1 MPPKR
6 ASTKAKEPK
15 ETVVYAA
22 SKRKAPPFKPQRPGK
37 LPRAT
42 SESESSGKAT
52 TSQRESRPQII
63 DDEEEE
69 EEGENEKDGVE
80 SAKPHAV
87 AGEDDSND
95 SGDSEEELAADPLAV
110 KPKTKPTARSI
121 PPPKPAP
128 AASKRKKPTR
138 PRSPVPIS
146 DDNSSPRSSPPAGGE
161 QPPAPSQS
169 SETPGVPQNLLV
181 RLLHENLR
189 DKKTQI
195 DKNAIQVLDKYI
207 EVFVR
212 EAIARTSLSKQ
223 ERAASGEILADDAR
237 WLELE
242 DLERVAPGLVLDF

>member
-6 ASTKAKEPK
+6 ASTKGKEPK

-37 LPRAT
+37 LPRPT
-42 SESESSGKAT
+42 SESESSSKAA
-52 TSQRESRPQII
+52 TSQRELRPQVI
-63 DDEEEE
+63 DE
-69 EEGENEKDGVE
+69 EEGEEENEKDIVE
-80 SAKPHAV
+80 SAGPNAV
-87 AGEDDSND
+87 AGENDSND
-95 SGDSEEELAADPLAV
+95 SGDSEEELAADPLAA

-121 PPPKPAP
+121 LPPKPAP
-128 AASKRKKPTR
+128 AASKRKKPAR
-138 PRSPVPIS
+138 PKSPVPIS
-146 DDNSSPRSSPPAGGE
+146 DDNFSPRSSPPAGGE

>member
-6 ASTKAKEPK
+6 ASNKGKEPK

-37 LPRAT
+37 LPRGT
-42 SESESSGKAT
+42 SESESSSKAT
-52 TSQRESRPQII
+52 TSQRGSRPQIV
-63 DDEEEE
+63 DEEEE
-69 EEGENEKDGVE
+69 EDENEKDRVE
-80 SAKPHAV
+80 SARPNAV
-87 AGEDDSND
+87 ADENDSND
-95 SGDSEEELAADPLAV
+95 SGDSEEELAADPLAA

-121 PPPKPAP
+121 PSPKLPP
-128 AASKRKKPTR
+128 AASKRKKPAR
-138 PRSPVPIS
+138 PKSPVPIS

-161 QPPAPSQS
+161 QPPGPSQS
-169 SETPGVPQNLLV
+169 LETPGVPQNLLV

>member
-6 ASTKAKEPK
+6 ASTKGKEPK

-52 TSQRESRPQII
+52 ASQKESRTQIR
-63 DDEEEE
+63 DEEEE
-69 EEGENEKDGVE
+69 EEENEKNGVK
-80 SAKPHAV
+80 SARADAA
-87 AGEDDSND
+87 AGENDSND
-95 SGDSEEELAADPLAV
+95 SGDSEEELAADPLAA

-121 PPPKPAP
+121 PPPKPPP
-128 AASKRKKPTR
+128 AASERKRPTR
-138 PRSPVPIS
+138 PKSPVPIS
-146 DDNSSPRSSPPAGGE
+146 DDNSSPRSSPPPAGGE
-161 QPPAPSQS
+161 QPPVPSQS
-169 SETPGVPQNLLV
+169 SETPGMPQNFLV

-207 EVFVR
+207 EIFVR

>member
-6 ASTKAKEPK
+6 APTKGKEPR

-42 SESESSGKAT
+42 SESESSSKAT

-63 DDEEEE
+63 DEEEE
-69 EEGENEKDGVE
+69 EDDDEKDRVE
-80 SAKPHAV
+80 SARPNAV
-87 AGEDDSND
+87 AGENDSDD
-95 SGDSEEELAADPLAV
+95 SGDSEEELAADPLAA
-110 KPKTKPTARSI
+110 KPKTKPSARSI
-121 PPPKPAP
+121 PSPKLPP
-128 AASKRKKPTR
+128 AASKRKKPAR
-138 PRSPVPIS
+138 PKSPVPIS

-161 QPPAPSQS
+161 QPPGPSQC

-242 DLERVAPGLVLDF
+242 DLERVAPGLMLDF

>member
-6 ASTKAKEPK
+6 ASTKGKEPK

-37 LPRAT
+37 LPRET

-52 TSQRESRPQII
+52 ASQKESRPQII
-63 DDEEEE
+63 DEEEE
-69 EEGENEKDGVE
+69 EEQDEKNRVEPARADAAAGEN
-80 SAKPHAV
+80 
-87 AGEDDSND
+87 DSND
-95 SGDSEEELAADPLAV
+95 SGDSEEELAADPLAA

-121 PPPKPAP
+121 PPPKPPP

-138 PRSPVPIS
+138 PKSPVPIS

-161 QPPAPSQS
+161 QPPVPSQS
-169 SETPGVPQNLLV
+169 SETPSVPQNLLV
-181 RLLHENLR
+181 RLLHEHLR

>member
-6 ASTKAKEPK
+6 TSTKGKEPK

-42 SESESSGKAT
+42 SESESSGKAAA
-52 TSQRESRPQII
+52 SQSESRPQMI
-63 DDEEEE
+63 DEEEE
-69 EEGENEKDGVE
+69 EEGGNEKDRVE

-87 AGEDDSND
+87 AVENDSND
-95 SGDSEEELAADPLAV
+95 SGDSEEELAADPLAA

-128 AASKRKKPTR
+128 AASKRKKPAR
-138 PRSPVPIS
+138 PKSPVPIS

-161 QPPAPSQS
+161 QPPVPSQS

>member
-1 MPPKR
+1 MG
-6 ASTKAKEPK
+6 KEPK

-52 TSQRESRPQII
+52 TSQTESRPQII
-63 DDEEEE
+63 DEEE
-69 EEGENEKDGVE
+69 EEGEYGKDIVE
-80 SAKPHAV
+80 SARPNAV
-87 AGEDDSND
+87 AGENDSND
-95 SGDSEEELAADPLAV
+95 SGDSEEEIAADPLAA
-110 KPKTKPTARSI
+110 KPKAKPTARSI
-121 PPPKPAP
+121 PPRKPAP
-128 AASKRKKPTR
+128 AASKRKTPAR
-138 PRSPVPIS
+138 PKSPVPIS
-146 DDNSSPRSSPPAGGE
+146 DDNSSPRSSPPAGRE
-161 QPPAPSQS
+161 QLPAPSQS

>member
-6 ASTKAKEPK
+6 ASTKGKEPK

-37 LPRAT
+37 LPRAA

-52 TSQRESRPQII
+52 ASQKESRTQII
-63 DDEEEE
+63 DEEEDDEES
-69 EEGENEKDGVE
+69 EKTRVE
-80 SAKPHAV
+80 SARADAA
-87 AGEDDSND
+87 AGENDSNG
-95 SGDSEEELAADPLAV
+95 SGDSEEELAADPLAA
-110 KPKTKPTARSI
+110 KPKTRPTARSI
-121 PPPKPAP
+121 PSPKPPP
-128 AASKRKKPTR
+128 AANNKRKKPTR
-138 PRSPVPIS
+138 TKSPVPIS
-146 DDNSSPRSSPPAGGE
+146 DDNSPPRSSPPAEVE
-161 QPPAPSQS
+161 QPPSPSQS

-181 RLLHENLR
+181 RLLHENFR